1 MDQIGIR
8 FVQELQLPQKQDKG
22 PEERKLKH
30 IEAILYTLVYST
42 LLRSTPPLHQPYATP
57 RYSTLLYVLSYTTL
71 CGITLYH
78 TLGRMDMSMVFNMRK
93 TLRDNPKSA
102 SNQPPRNKSN
112 PKRVNPQQTLNKS
125 KTYPKQTLS

>member
-22 PEERKLKH
+22 PEERKLQH

-42 LLRSTPPLHQPYATP
+42 LLRSTPLHQPYATP

-71 CGITLYH
+71 CGTTLYH

-102 SNQPPRNKSN
+102 SNQPQKNKSN